1 MHTECLAP
9 AALKILKLLKGPV
22 GAHQFVLAG
31 GTAIALHLG
40 HRKSVDFAFST
51 ERTFSTDKV
60 FQDIKR
66 LGLEV
71 KTLQEEKGTLT
82 ITADGVKISLF
93 HYPYP
98 LLEIKADLN
107 GIPVAGLIDIASMKL
122 LAITQRGAKR
132 DFVDLYFIL
141 QDIPFAKVGGNMIKR
156 FGTDRINPLV
166 IGKSLVYFND
176 AESDPE
182 PDYLGK
188 KKDWKVI
195 KKFFAD
201 HVQQFALDLHK
212 TMA

>member
-1 MHTECLAP
+1 MHTECLTS
-9 AALKILKLLKGPV
+9 AAFKILKLLKAPV
-22 GAHQFVLAG
+22 RAHQFVLAG

-40 HRKSVDFAFST
+40 HRKSVDFDFFT

-60 FQDIKR
+60 FQEIRR
-66 LGLEV
+66 LGFEV

-98 LLEIKADLN
+98 LLEKKADLN

-141 QDIPFAKVGGNMIKR
+141 QDIPFTKAGGNMIKR
-156 FGTDRINPLV
+156 FGADRINPLV

-195 KKFFAD
+195 KKFFVD
-201 HVQQFALDLHK
+201 HVQQFVLDLHK
-212 TMA
+212 TTA